1 MRNRGK
7 ALVLIVLFIIALSLF
22 MNKERQ
28 TEVTI
33 MTYNIHNAIGLDNK
47 KDYKRIGEI
56 INYYTPDI
64 AALQE
69 LDSMTT
75 RSGKNNVLDNISKVT
90 GKHGTFAKAIR
101 FDGGAY
107 GIGTLSN
114 QLPIKVERIQL
125 PGREEKRVLL
135 ITEYNDYIFANTHI
149 SLNEKDRLESLKIII
164 KKAEK
169 SRKPFI
175 LAGDLNDIPGSE
187 TIKLLEKHFTVFSNI
202 QDNTYPA
209 NAPNQCIDYIAVH
222 KKYSRDVSLISAK
235 VAEEPAASDHRPV
248 LVQIRIKN

>member
-1 MRNRGK
+1 MKNKGK
-7 ALVLIVLFIIALSLF
+7 VLLIIVLFIIALSLF
-22 MNKERQ
+22 INKERQ
-28 TEVTI
+28 TDVRI

-56 INYYTPDI
+56 INYYAPDI
-64 AALQE
+64 IALQE

-75 RSGKNNVLDNISKVT
+75 RSGENNVLKNISEVT

-114 QLPIKVERIQL
+114 QLPVKIERIPL

-149 SLNEKDRLESLKIII
+149 SLNEKDRIESLEIII
-164 KKAEK
+164 KRAEK
-169 SRKPFI
+169 SIKPFI
-175 LAGDLNDIPGSE
+175 LAGDLNDTPGSA
-187 TIKLLEKHFTVFSNI
+187 TIKLLEKHFTVLSN
-202 QDNTYPA
+202 QEECTYPA
-209 NAPNQCIDYIAVH
+209 DAPNKCIDFVAVH
-222 KKYSRDVSLISAK
+222 KKYSKNVRLISSK
-235 VAEEPAASDHRPV
+235 VTDEPIASDHRPV
-248 LVQIRIKN
+248 IVHLNIKN